1 MEVPNTPE
9 NAAKCICSTCP
20 TYIQGDS
27 GFFCAL
33 GKSERN
39 PTQKGCLCGDC
50 ALWGEYD
57 LSDGYF
63 CTEGK
68 AS

>member
-9 NAAKCICSTCP
+9 NGSKCICGTCP
-20 TYIQGDS
+20 TYIEGDK

-33 GKSERN
+33 DRSDKELE
-39 PTQKGCLCGDC
+39 QKGCDCGSC

-57 LSDGYF
+57 LSEGYF

-68 AS
+68 AT